1 MKISHHIW
9 QYGLRLRNKGNIN
22 NYVIFYCGYS
32 YLYRY
37 YGVYSYVYS
46 KVAFAIG
53 KESNLCADACNFTS
67 SATAAAHDD
76 ADDQ

>member
-1 MKISHHIW
+1 MGWDWEIMETLTIMW
-9 QYGLRLRNKGNIN
+9 YFIVDTLIYIGIM
-22 NYVIFYCGYS
+22 
-32 YLYRY
+32 
-37 YGVYSYVYS
+37 VYIAMYIS

-76 ADDQ
+76 ADDQWPQ